1 MLHILRDN
9 IVGHGK
15 PGDPL
20 QQRVG
25 EIWRTQT
32 GYLRIRLYE
41 REWGWDAADL
51 REVQRWLEENDDIHI
66 GGLQWPE

>member
-1 MLHILRDN
+1 MLRILRDN
-9 IVGHGK
+9 IVGRGK

-25 EIWRTQT
+25 EIGRTKT
-32 GYLRIRLYE
+32 GYLRIRLDE